1 MEDTPV
7 AAQRAVLMT
16 CSLLPDGIKED
27 FLIMTKN
34 RLRAFVAVAL
44 ALTVALV
51 TMLTACATTDDG
63 KFPDGAEM
71 TLVVAS
77 TPEKV
82 YTVELAGMDKGVS
95 LLDVLDAADVDH
107 EVSGTGEMTM
117 LTAVGGLRDLPDGTY
132 IYIYTSVE
140 KDFDVAYAST
150 VEWSGHTR
158 TSSGVGAASM
168 TMEDGCI
175 VYIGTI
181 VYG

>member
-1 MEDTPV
+1 
-7 AAQRAVLMT
+7 
-16 CSLLPDGIKED
+16 
-27 FLIMTKN
+27 MTKN

-140 KDFDVAYAST
+140 KDFDVAYGST
-150 VEWSGHTR
+150 VEWSGHTL

>member
-1 MEDTPV
+1 
-7 AAQRAVLMT
+7 
-16 CSLLPDGIKED
+16 
-27 FLIMTKN
+27 MTKN
-34 RLRAFVAVAL
+34 RLRAFAAIAL

-51 TMLTACATTDDG
+51 AMLTACATTDDG

-107 EVSGTGEMTM
+107 EVSGTM
-117 LTAVGGLRDLPDGTY
+117 LTAVGGLRDLPEGTY

-140 KDFDVAYAST
+140 KDFDVTYGST
-150 VEWSGHTR
+150 VKWSGHTL
-158 TSSGVGAASM
+158 TGSGVGAASM

-181 VYG
+181 VLG